1 MKTLAKK
8 TIENGNGITT
18 APPPPPPQTM
28 FTSLFFFICKVT
40 VCIQNEHVQGSPF
53 TVQVVQSG
61 GMILKFGRK
70 GINVGEFNGI
80 FGVAVDPVEGRIV
93 VTDCHNHRVQ
103 VFSSDGMFLF
113 HFGRKGEGSGEF
125 QCPTG
130 VAIDVRGQ
138 IIVCERLSYR
148 LQVENCN
155 CSKH

>member
-1 MKTLAKK
+1 M
-8 TIENGNGITT
+8 
-18 APPPPPPQTM
+18 
-28 FTSLFFFICKVT
+28 T

-53 TVQVVQSG
+53 TVQVIQSG

-70 GINVGEFNGI
+70 GSNMGEFNGI
-80 FGVAVDPVEGRIV
+80 LGVAVDPVEGRIV

-148 LQVENCN
+148 LQVRADTVND
-155 CSKH
+155 

>member
-1 MKTLAKK
+1 M
-8 TIENGNGITT
+8 
-18 APPPPPPQTM
+18 
-28 FTSLFFFICKVT
+28 
-40 VCIQNEHVQGSPF
+40 CIQNEHVQGSPF

-70 GINVGEFNGI
+70 GINMGEFNGI

-103 VFSSDGMFLF
+103 VFSSDGIFLF

-148 LQVENCN
+148 LQVGIKLGENQWLCSSGITRVVGPLPLLVCLMLCN
-155 CSKH
+155 FAL

>member
-1 MKTLAKK
+1 M
-8 TIENGNGITT
+8 
-18 APPPPPPQTM
+18 
-28 FTSLFFFICKVT
+28 
-40 VCIQNEHVQGSPF
+40 CIQNEHVQGSPF

-70 GINVGEFNGI
+70 GSNMGEFNGI
-80 FGVAVDPVEGRIV
+80 FGVAVDPVEGRII

-103 VFSSDGMFLF
+103 VFSPDGIFLF

-148 LQVENCN
+148 LQVRKWLYKENENLRRNHSTDHLTGHHRGFFFN
-155 CSKH
+155 CQPLN

>member
-1 MKTLAKK
+1 M
-8 TIENGNGITT
+8 
-18 APPPPPPQTM
+18 
-28 FTSLFFFICKVT
+28 
-40 VCIQNEHVQGSPF
+40 CIQNEHVQGSPF

-70 GINVGEFNGI
+70 GSNMGEFNGI
-80 FGVAVDPVEGRIV
+80 FGVAVDPIEARIV

-103 VFSSDGMFLF
+103 VFTSDGQFLYY
-113 HFGRKGEGSGEF
+113 FGRKGEGSGEF

-148 LQVENCN
+148 LQVRQQRKLFQVIIQTF
-155 CSKH
+155 CSRIYRALF